1 MPKNLFTRIGT
12 LLLLALS
19 LLSVSCTKDNSTI
32 SRRYPCRF
40 HFYVQMHPTSML
52 LSAYKSPGTYVFTY
66 SKVELD
72 REKGVSYRYVNV
84 LTNNPDTPEE
94 RNRIE
99 TQIENN
105 VPYMMGA
112 SNEVGL
118 IVGRTNF
125 SGPVAYDRACPT
137 CTGIYPLTWNG
148 KKPQVV
154 CNSCKRVY
162 DLETGAIV
170 EGAEGEP
177 LMRYLVSMDDVKL
190 TVQN

>member
-1 MPKNLFTRIGT
+1 MSILRISWIRALF
-12 LLLLALS
+12 LLALP
-19 LLSVSCTKDNSTI
+19 LLVASCTKENSMI

-40 HFYVQMHPTSML
+40 HFYFQMHPSSML
-52 LSAYKSPGTYVFTY
+52 MAAYNSPGTYVFTY
-66 SKVELD
+66 SKVEMD
-72 REKGVSYRYVNV
+72 RERGASYRYVYV
-84 LTNNPDTPEE
+84 VTNNPDTPEE

-99 TQIENN
+99 TQIESN

-125 SGPVAYDRACPT
+125 NGPVAYDRACPT
-137 CTGIYPLTWNG
+137 CTGVYPLAWNG
-148 KKPQVV
+148 RKAQVV
-154 CNSCKRVY
+154 CNNCKRVY

-177 LMRYLVSMDDVKL
+177 LMRYMVSVDDVKL
-190 TVQN
+190 TVMN